1 MNDSSLSSWKHT
13 WKHVVIDR
21 YGNLSFQIETI
32 SNKETTG
39 DVVEDFA
46 CYLMGCGFF
55 QSNIIEAFEDY
66 VIEHKEALI
75 TGTDRF
81 KNVDKQTDAD

>member
-21 YGNLSFQIETI
+21 YGDLSFQIETI
-32 SNKETTG
+32 SNKETTN

-66 VIEHKEALI
+66 VTEHKEALI
-75 TGTDRF
+75 TGVDRF
-81 KNVDKQTDAD
+81 KNVDEPSFSD

>member
-1 MNDSSLSSWKHT
+1 MNDSSLSSLKHT

-21 YGNLSFQIETI
+21 YGDPSFDIEVT
-32 SNKETTG
+32 SYKATTN

-66 VIEHKEALI
+66 VTEQKEALI
-75 TGTDRF
+75 TGVDRF
-81 KNVDKQTDAD
+81 KNVDEPSFSD